1 MLSWSEILILAPFMT
16 DKLGYCLFFVL
27 KISGSSLLCTVVFVW
42 MVDTILKD
50 WIMQRIRSTDAGNF
64 IISSADIMWTL
75 LPFAAVGSCLDT

>member
-1 MLSWSEILILAPFMT
+1 MGLASACEMEVIGLSWSEVLILAPFMT

-27 KISGSSLLCTVVFVW
+27 KISGSSLLCTAVFVQ

-64 IISSADIMWTL
+64 I
-75 LPFAAVGSCLDT
+75 